1 MKELKNMSLEE
12 LWKLFPI
19 ILKEH
24 TPEYKIWYEEEKD
37 KLTTILREYDIY
49 RINHIGSTSVAELAA
64 KPTVD
69 ILLEIKAGY
78 DADEVIGLLQ
88 NNGWILMAQDEGTKD
103 ALDFNKG
110 YTPKGFAQKVYHLH
124 IKHPG
129 DWGEL
134 YFRDYLQK
142 HPDVAGEYEALKLA
156 LKEQFE
162 YNRDAY
168 TKWKSDF
175 VHMYTQKAREEFG
188 NRYLP
193 IKMKHTYL
201 YRNINQSG
209 R

>member
-1 MKELKNMSLEE
+1 MKDLKNMSLEE

-24 TPEYKIWYEEEKD
+24 NPEYKIWYEEEKD
-37 KLTTILREYDIY
+37 KLIAILKEYDIY
-49 RINHIGSTSVAELAA
+49 RINHIGSTSVEGLVA

-69 ILLEIKAGY
+69 ILLEIKVGY
-78 DADEVIGLLQ
+78 DADEIIGLLE
-88 NNGWILMAQDEGTKD
+88 NSGWILMARDEGSKN

-110 YTPKGFAQKVYHLH
+110 YTPKGYAQKVYHLH

-142 HPDVAGEYEALKLA
+142 HSDVAREYENLKLG
-156 LKEQFE
+156 LREQFE
-162 YNRDAY
+162 HNRDAY
-168 TKWKSDF
+168 TNAKSDF
-175 VHMYTQKAREEFG
+175 VHMYTQRAREEFG

-193 IKMKHTYL
+193 IV
-201 YRNINQSG
+201 
-209 R
+209 

>member
-1 MKELKNMSLEE
+1 MKDLKNMSLEE
-12 LWKLFPI
+12 LWNLFPI

-24 TPEYKIWYEEEKD
+24 NPEYKIWYEEEKD
-37 KLTTILREYDIY
+37 KLTAILRDYDIY

-69 ILLEIKAGY
+69 ILLEIKDGY
-78 DADEVIGLLQ
+78 DADEIIGLLQ
-88 NNGWILMAQDEGTKD
+88 NNGWILMARDEGSKN

-142 HPDVAGEYEALKLA
+142 YPDVAGEYENLKMGLR
-156 LKEQFE
+156 EQFE
-162 YNRDAY
+162 HDRDAY
-168 TKWKSDF
+168 TKGKSDF
-175 VHMYTQKAREEFG
+175 VHMYTQKAREEFK
-188 NRYLP
+188 NRYSP
-193 IKMKHTYL
+193 I
-201 YRNINQSG
+201 R
-209 R
+209 

>member
-24 TPEYKIWYEEEKD
+24 NPEYKIWYEEEKD
-37 KLTTILREYDIY
+37 KLKAILKEYDIY
-49 RINHIGSTSVAELAA
+49 RTNHIGSTSVEGLAA

-69 ILLEIKAGY
+69 ILLEIKDGY
-78 DADEVIGLLQ
+78 DVDEIIGLLQ
-88 NNGWILMAQDEGTKD
+88 NNGWILMGRDEGSKN

-124 IKHPG
+124 IKHPA

-142 HPDVAGEYEALKLA
+142 HPDIAGEYENLKLG
-156 LKEQFE
+156 LREQFE
-162 YNRDAY
+162 HNRDAY
-168 TKWKSDF
+168 TDAKSDF
-175 VHMYTQKAREEFG
+175 VLMYTQKAREEFG

-193 IKMKHTYL
+193 IV
-201 YRNINQSG
+201 
-209 R
+209 